1 VEASVHFRY
10 NQPNPAGSGE
20 HILTS
25 YDKIDDI
32 MFISHMQPCCLEWY
46 KQMDEKRALLD
57 AAIATCDGNCITTI
71 LLFIRKTLEFSM
83 YSLVPLQYKCL
94 TGSLSV

>member
-1 VEASVHFRY
+1 MEAPLHFRY
-10 NQPNPAGSGE
+10 NQPNPAGSGQC
-20 HILTS
+20 IVTS
-25 YDKIDDI
+25 YHAMDDV
-32 MFISHMQPCCLEWY
+32 MFTSQPCCLEWY

-83 YSLVPLQYKCL
+83 CSWYHHKYPAPLLVNL
-94 TGSLSV
+94 V

>member
-1 VEASVHFRY
+1 
-10 NQPNPAGSGE
+10 
-20 HILTS
+20 
-25 YDKIDDI
+25 

-83 YSLVPLQYKCL
+83 YSWCHYSTSALQAHSLL
-94 TGSLSV
+94 TGKSCLARSAVGDVAEAPNGGTALL

>member
-1 VEASVHFRY
+1 
-10 NQPNPAGSGE
+10 
-20 HILTS
+20 
-25 YDKIDDI
+25 
-32 MFISHMQPCCLEWY
+32 MFTSHMQPCCLEWY

-83 YSLVPLQYKCL
+83 YSCTTTVQVPYRLTLCL
-94 TGSLSV
+94 TGKSCLARSAVGDVAEAPDGGTALL

>member
-1 VEASVHFRY
+1 
-10 NQPNPAGSGE
+10 
-20 HILTS
+20 
-25 YDKIDDI
+25 
-32 MFISHMQPCCLEWY
+32 MQPCCLEWY

-83 YSLVPLQYKCL
+83 YSWYHYGTSALQAHSLL
-94 TGSLSV
+94 TGKSCLARSAVGDVAEAPDGGTALL

>member
-1 VEASVHFRY
+1 
-10 NQPNPAGSGE
+10 
-20 HILTS
+20 
-25 YDKIDDI
+25 
-32 MFISHMQPCCLEWY
+32 MQPCCLEWY

-83 YSLVPLQYKCL
+83 YSWYYCSTSALLAH
-94 TGSLSV
+94 SLFNWEILSGQICCWGCC